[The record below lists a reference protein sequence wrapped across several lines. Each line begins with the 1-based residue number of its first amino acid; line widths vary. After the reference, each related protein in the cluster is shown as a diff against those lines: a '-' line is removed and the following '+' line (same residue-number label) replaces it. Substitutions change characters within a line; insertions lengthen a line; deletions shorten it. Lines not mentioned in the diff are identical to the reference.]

1 MFKKV
6 LAGNQVIFLKRQ
18 QKVVN
23 LALYGDPT

>member
-6 LAGNQVIFLKRQ
+6 LAGNQIIFLIHQ

-23 LALYGDPT
+23 LALCGDPT